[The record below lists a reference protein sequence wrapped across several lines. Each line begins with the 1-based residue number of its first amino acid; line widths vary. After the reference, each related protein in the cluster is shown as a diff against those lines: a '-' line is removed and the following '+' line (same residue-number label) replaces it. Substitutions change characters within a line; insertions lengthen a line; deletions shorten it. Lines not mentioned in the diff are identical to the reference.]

1 MPNLKHAKKALRNQ
15 DRKAGTNKAWKVRLK
30 NASESLNEA
39 IKTDSKNIN
48 VSFANYQKT
57 LDKAL
62 KNKIMHKNKANRL
75 KSTLY
80 KKIANV
86 GKN

>member
-30 NASESLNEA
+30 NASDSLNDA
-39 IKTDSKNIN
+39 IKTGSKT
-48 VSFANYQKT
+48 VGESFSKYQKA

-62 KNKIMHKNKANRL
+62 KNNIMHKNKANRL
-75 KSTLY
+75 KSSLT
-80 KKIANV
+80 KKIAKI
-86 GKN
+86 G